1 MALAAPTDPS
11 LPTFSGVYVFG
22 DSLVDS
28 GNALRAAELAARF
41 PFIGLPE
48 GAPLASKGYFEGRFT
63 DGYNFADLVSNKM
76 LLAPT
81 IPTFPYGFEDPIL
94 GIPLPFV
101 GRPTG
106 ANLNFAYGGAQ
117 AIQGNEDVPDLDT
130 QTDAYRNFP
139 SADPNALYIVTMGG
153 NDLRELVP
161 RSGGPSIAV
170 VPTERLDA
178 IAATIA
184 DEVGQLF
191 QFGAR
196 HVLVT
201 GIPDIGLLPG
211 FSGLPNEAGL
221 RSIASGYARQV
232 DSLLTSKLAALS
244 LPAGGELIRASLME
258 VSGRL
263 LANPAAFH
271 LTNLTQARTVVQ
283 AGALDTS
290 GTSGFLFFDE
300 VHPSAQVHALFAA
313 SILDSF
319 RPAAQ
324 RSDQPAQAA
333 VALSSSVESGGDND
347 DFRVSLTA
355 GRSYVVDLLGISGAA
370 GTLAD
375 PRLALL
381 DGATVLASD
390 DDSGLGLDAR
400 LAFTAPRTG
409 DFTLQVS
416 GVGAAAG
423 TYRLQAREGGGPD
436 LLLTGRL
443 RGSDETVS
451 GSAAADT
458 LAAEAGANTLLG
470 AAGADVLTG
479 GAGADSLNGN
489 AGQDLVRGGGG
500 GDTVYGGRDNDS
512 LSGDDGGDFVSGDL
526 GDDTLNGN
534 AGADTLS
541 GGAGAD
547 TVRGGQGADL
557 IAAGDGADWIS
568 GDRGDDTVAGG
579 AGADLFYLF
588 AGSDLDRVS
597 DFSRADGDRVG
608 VAAGSPYSVSQ
619 VGADL
624 VVSLNGGG
632 QMTLAGVQLSTL
644 GDGWIVMV

>member
-11 LPTFSGVYVFG
+11 LPAFSGVYVFG

-81 IPTFPYGFEDPIL
+81 SPTFPYGFEDPLL

-117 AIQGNEDVPDLDT
+117 AIQGTEDVPDLDD

-139 SADPNALYIVTMGG
+139 AADPNALYIVTMGG

-161 RSGGPSIAV
+161 TSDGPMIAV
-170 VPTERLDA
+170 VPTARLEA
-178 IAATIA
+178 IATTIA
-184 DEVGQLF
+184 EEVGQLF

-201 GIPDIGLLPG
+201 GIPDIGMLPG
-211 FSGLPNEAGL
+211 FAGLPNEVGL
-221 RSIASGYARQV
+221 RSVASAYSRQV
-232 DSLLTSKLAALS
+232 DSLLTTKLAALS
-244 LPAGGELIRASLME
+244 LPAGAELTRASLID
-258 VSGRL
+258 VSNQL
-263 LANPAAFH
+263 LANPAAFR
-271 LTNLTQARTVVQ
+271 LSNLTQARTVVQ

-313 SILDSF
+313 SILDTY
-319 RPAAQ
+319 RPAPQ

-333 VALSSSVESGGDND
+333 VALSSTVETRGDAD
-347 DFRVSLTA
+347 DFGVSLT
-355 GRSYVVDLLGISGAA
+355 GGQTYVFDLLGISSAA

-375 PRLALL
+375 PKLSLL
-381 DGATVLASD
+381 DGAAILAAD
-390 DDSGLGLDAR
+390 DDSGLGLDGR
-400 LAFTAPRTG
+400 LVFTAPRTG

-423 TYRLQAREGGGPD
+423 TYRLQAREAGGPD
-436 LLLTGRL
+436 LLLTGRI
-443 RGSDETVS
+443 RGSDQTVA

-458 LAAEAGANTLLG
+458 LAAEAGANSLAG
-470 AAGADVLTG
+470 MAGADVLTG
-479 GAGADSLNGN
+479 GSGADSLNGN
-489 AGQDLVRGGGG
+489 AGEDVVRGGAGA
-500 GDTVYGGRDNDS
+500 DTVHGGRDNDS
-512 LSGDDGGDFVSGDL
+512 LSGDEGEDYVSGDL

-557 IAAGDGADWIS
+557 IVGGDGSDWIS
-568 GDRGDDTVAGG
+568 GDRSDDTVAGG
-579 AGADLFYLF
+579 SGADLFYLF
-588 AGSDLDRVS
+588 AGSDADRVT
-597 DFSRADGDRVG
+597 DFSRAEGDRVG
-608 VAAGSPYSVSQ
+608 VAPGSQYSVSQ
-619 VGADL
+619 IGADI
-624 VVSLNGGG
+624 VVALAGGG
-632 QMTLAGVQLSTL
+632 QVTLVGVQLSTV
-644 GDGWIVMV
+644 GDGWIAVV